1 MMGNLRALARQL
13 GGDVA
18 GNHLVIPGPGH
29 SARDRSLAVWID
41 GDDIRVHSHA
51 GDDWRACRDY
61 VRGLLGIERQ
71 TARTQTIRLLPA
83 HADAAGISRAMD
95 LWRESVPPTDT
106 PVSVYL
112 VGRGLVL
119 P

>member
-18 GNHLVIPGPGH
+18 GNHLLIPGPGH
-29 SARDRSLAVWID
+29 SARDRSLSVWLD

-51 GDDWRACRDY
+51 DDDWRACRDH
-61 VRGLLGIERQ
+61 VRGLLGIERHNVQAQ
-71 TARTQTIRLLPA
+71 TMRPLPA
-83 HADAAGISRAMD
+83 HCDAVRISRAMD

-106 PVSVYL
+106 PV
-112 VGRGLVL
+112 
-119 P
+119 